1 VIDLKKVVLWFKNI
15 FEWCKKYWYVI
26 VGVLIGLLALKGRS
40 KGSIKTD
47 LEKLKQKKEEQLR
60 KDEEELEKL
69 KKEAEKIEK
78 TDKFSN
84 PDDAVDFLNDRIRK
98 LQDNSKK

>member
-1 VIDLKKVVLWFKNI
+1 MKRIILWFKKM
-15 FEWCKKYWYVI
+15 FEWCKKYWYII
-26 VGVLIGLLALKGRS
+26 VGVLVALLALKGKNKS
-40 KGSIKTD
+40 TIKTD
-47 LEKLKQKKEEQLR
+47 LEKLKQEKEEQLK

-69 KKEAEKIEK
+69 KKEAEEREK
-78 TDKFSN
+78 TNRFDN